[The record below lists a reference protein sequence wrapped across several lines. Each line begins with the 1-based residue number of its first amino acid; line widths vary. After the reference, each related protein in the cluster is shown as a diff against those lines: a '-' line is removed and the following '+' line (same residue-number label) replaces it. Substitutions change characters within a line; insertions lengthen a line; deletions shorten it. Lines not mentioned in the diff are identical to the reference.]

1 MRRTGVGLAIA
12 VMVVCL
18 DNDDE
23 GVWKAD
29 NISPRKTKKK
39 KRHFIDVGARATAVI
54 VGNGADK

>member
-1 MRRTGVGLAIA
+1 
-12 VMVVCL
+12 MVVCL

-29 NISPRKTKKK
+29 DISTRKTKKK